1 MSTVSYDEQAPAQHA
16 FTGRRWLFPSAVIH
30 ELDPAAGPAG
40 RRPRRTARD
49 WAVDASC
56 FLLALLVGFLAL
68 LSLGHERGLSP
79 VVAALDPPIGMLA
92 CAGIWLRR
100 RWPLGLAVA
109 MVPVGLV
116 SNTAGGAGMVALFTL
131 AVHRPFKDVA
141 WIGGVNLALIPLFY
155 WMRPDPDLP
164 YVPTVVLT
172 ALLTVSVTGW
182 GLLVRAKR
190 QLMLSLR
197 DRARRA
203 ETEARLRAEQAQ
215 RLAREAIAREMH
227 DVLAHRLTLL
237 SVHAGA
243 LEFRPDAPRE
253 EVARAAGVIR
263 ESAHE
268 ALQDLREIIGV
279 LRADEPDEAGRPQ
292 PTLVGLG
299 ALVDESRE
307 AGMDVT
313 LDHRVAD
320 PAAVPASVGRTAYRI
335 AQEALTNA
343 RKHAP
348 GTEVTVHVTGSPG
361 DGLTITVRNPR
372 PETPARPVPGSGQGL
387 IGLTERATLTGGRL
401 EHGATGGGGFEVRA
415 WLPWGG
421 GGGGGGGGGEGGGEG
436 AANSPL
442 GGDLPYR
449 TA

>member
-1 MSTVSYDEQAPAQHA
+1 MSTVKTDTTLQEPVA
-16 FTGRRWLFPSAVIH
+16 FAGRRWWLPSAVAD
-30 ELDPAAGPAG
+30 ELDPGTSG
-40 RRPRRTARD
+40 GGRPRRTARD
-49 WAVDASC
+49 WIVDFLC
-56 FLLALLVGFLAL
+56 FFLAVL
-68 LSLGHERGLSP
+68 LGLAAASSLDAEHLPRAFSLADQ
-79 VVAALDPPIGMLA
+79 VIGALA
-92 CAGIWLRR
+92 CAALWLRR
-100 RWPLGLAVA
+100 RWPFALAVA

-116 SNTAGGAGMVALFTL
+116 SNTAGGAGLLALFTL
-131 AVHRPFKDVA
+131 TVHRPLRYGA
-141 WIGGVNLALIPLFY
+141 WVGGAQLALLPLYY
-155 WMRPDPDLP
+155 WLRPDPDLSYP
-164 YVPTVVLT
+164 AVL
-172 ALLTVSVTGW
+172 AFAVLLTLSVMGW
-182 GLLVRAKR
+182 GMFVRSKR

-279 LRADEPDEAGRPQ
+279 LRAGDSDDAGRPQ
-292 PTLVGLG
+292 PTLAALD
-299 ALVDESRE
+299 ALVAESRE
-307 AGMDVT
+307 AGMKVVLTGQVT
-313 LDHRVAD
+313 D

-348 GTEVTVHVTGSPG
+348 GAQVAVTVTGAPG
-361 DGLTITVRNPR
+361 RDLAVHVRNPP
-372 PETPARPVPGSGQGL
+372 PEGEVPHVPGSGQGL
-387 IGLTERATLTGGRL
+387 IGLTERAALAGGTLR
-401 EHGATGGGGFEVRA
+401 HGPTPEGGFEVRA
-415 WLPWGG
+415 LLPWP
-421 GGGGGGGGGEGGGEG
+421 
-436 AANSPL
+436 A
-442 GGDLPYR
+442 
-449 TA
+449 